1 MSEEQLASLAPAAR
15 LVAAHL
21 PDTDAQAWLVGGCV
35 RDALLG
41 RSVEDVDIATSADP
55 RVVARALASAT
66 QGAAFP
72 LGADFGVWR
81 VTPAGEH
88 GTSQIDVCPLV
99 GGSIETDVAAR
110 DFTMNAL
117 AYDVR
122 SGQLVDYVGGVEDL
136 DRRILRAV
144 SETSFTS
151 DPLRILRAA
160 RIAHEL
166 GCQIEAAT
174 KQLARRDARRANEP
188 AGERTIAE
196 LERLICAREARR
208 GVRLADELGVL
219 DVVWPELT
227 ACKGI
232 EQSRFH
238 HLDVFEHTLAVL
250 DNCEDIEQYQEY
262 HLGAAHGALSADER
276 WILRLAA
283 LCHDL
288 GKVSTR
294 TVSDEGRVRFSGH
307 DAVGA
312 DIVGELAQR
321 WAMSNRLRDG
331 VALLVRTHLALGMLL
346 HGPLDARARY
356 RFLRSVEPHGRLA
369 IMLSFADRLATS
381 GVDDRSSWR
390 RRHLTLARELWSEL
404 AQRAAAPDYE
414 PLLDG
419 LEIADAAGISPGP
432 ALGRLVAALREAQE
446 LGEVRTPDEA
456 RALVRG
462 LSEQQ

>member
-1 MSEEQLASLAPAAR
+1 MSEKQLAILAPIAQ
-15 LVAAHL
+15 LVGSHL
-21 PDTDAQAWLVGGCV
+21 PDAEAQAWLVGGCV
-35 RDALLG
+35 RDALLS
-41 RSVEDVDIATSADP
+41 RSVDDVDIATSANP
-55 RVVARALASAT
+55 RSLANALASAT

-72 LGADFGVWR
+72 LGSSFGVWR
-81 VTPAGEH
+81 VTPATQH
-88 GTSQIDVCPLV
+88 STYQIDVCPLV
-99 GGSIETDVAAR
+99 GGSIEADVAAR
-110 DFTMNAL
+110 DFTLNAL

-122 SGQLVDYVGGVEDL
+122 SGQLIDRVGGVEDL
-136 DRRILRAV
+136 DRRILRVV
-144 SETSFTS
+144 SDTSFAS

-166 GCQIEAAT
+166 GCHVEPAT
-174 KQLARRDARRANEP
+174 KQLARRDAHRADEP

-196 LERLICAREARR
+196 LERLICSDEARR

-219 DVVWPELT
+219 EVVWPEIT

-232 EQSRFH
+232 AQSRFH

-250 DNCEDIEQYQEY
+250 DNCEDIERCHEY
-262 HLGAAHGALSADER
+262 YLGEASDSLSTDER

-288 GKVSTR
+288 GKVRTR
-294 TVSDEGRVRFSGH
+294 TVSDEGRVGFSGH
-307 DAVGA
+307 DVAGA
-312 DIVGELAQR
+312 TIVGELAQR
-321 WAMSNRLRDG
+321 WAMSNRYRDG
-331 VALLVRTHLALGMLL
+331 VTLLVRTHLALGMLL

-356 RFLRSVEPHGRLA
+356 RFLRSVEPYGRLA

-390 RRHLTLARELWSEL
+390 RRHLTLARELWNEL
-404 AQRAAAPDYE
+404 AQRTAAPDCE

-432 ALGRLVAALREAQE
+432 ALGRLVAALREAQD
-446 LGEVRTPDEA
+446 LGEVRTPAEA

-462 LSEQQ
+462 LSEQL